1 MNKDIKQIVSYA
13 KTFDLPYI
21 VYIFVLLIPAKS
33 WKSIYIIQ
41 QLGCQARYVKTTFL
55 LFSIQIGLHN
65 CTISTPKFITPTF
78 AITWLTQQTYRDVHF
93 PLHIMYCFDIDCSF
107 PLRQKIFRLPKMQN
121 SNAVNSIAALFSSH
135 RFNVIS

>member
-1 MNKDIKQIVSYA
+1 MFHPPKLLICHIH
-13 KTFDLPYI
+13 
-21 VYIFVLLIPAKS
+21 YIFVFIILAINRGKVYT
-33 WKSIYIIQ
+33 YIIK
-41 QLGCQARYVKTTFL
+41 QLGCQAWYVKTTFL

-78 AITWLTQQTYRDVHF
+78 AIIWLTQQTYRDVHF

-121 SNAVNSIAALFSSH
+121 SNAVNSIAASFSM
-135 RFNVIS
+135 IS